1 METWRRNLA
10 VIWIAN
16 FFTAL
21 GLAAFLP
28 FLPFHVAQLGVTSDD
43 GIKLWSGLL
52 LGIAPLIAAFLGPV
66 WGALGDRY
74 GRKLM
79 VVRALFS
86 VTLFVG
92 AMGFATNAWHLLA
105 CRILQGVFSGYVAPG
120 MTLVSVVT
128 PADRQGKVL
137 GSLESALV
145 TGTILGPL
153 LGGVLGDRFG
163 HASVFFTCAA
173 LSLVA
178 TLLVVAFASEG
189 EVRAVPTDEPGAA
202 EPPTLDPGPERPRP
216 LLQGLR
222 ETLRDPGLQSLMVAL
237 FLFRFGSSMVTPL
250 LALFVK
256 DLQGATPERLSTLAG
271 AVYAAAAVTN
281 LFCAPLWGAWSD
293 RRGPRAILAWSSLG
307 VVATLIPQAAVVT
320 VAQLFALR
328 LLHGVFLAGPMPA
341 GYAYVSAR
349 AGPARRGET
358 YGLAFSA
365 LQLAF
370 ALAPLAGG
378 GIAAAWGLRQTFVV
392 AGALVL
398 LAAAWARLRLPPPG
412 PPSNGRPAE
421 RSALP
426 EAAPR
431 R

>member
-10 VIWIAN
+10 VIWVAN

-52 LGIAPLIAAFLGPV
+52 LGI
-66 WGALGDRY
+66 
-74 GRKLM
+74 
-79 VVRALFS
+79 
-86 VTLFVG
+86 
-92 AMGFATNAWHLLA
+92 
-105 CRILQGVFSGYVAPG
+105 
-120 MTLVSVVT
+120 
-128 PADRQGKVL
+128 
-137 GSLESALV
+137 
-145 TGTILGPL
+145 GTILGPL
-153 LGGVLGDRFG
+153 VGGVLGDRFG
-163 HASVFFTCAA
+163 HASVFFVCGA
-173 LSLVA
+173 LSLAA

-189 EVRAVPTDEPGAA
+189 GVRAVPTDEPGAA
-202 EPPTLDPGPERPRP
+202 PPTLDRGPERPRP

-250 LALFVK
+250 LAIFVK
-256 DLQGATPERLSTLAG
+256 DLQGATPGRLSTLAG

-281 LFCAPLWGAWSD
+281 LFFSPLWGAWSD

-307 VVATLIPQAAVVT
+307 VVVTLVPQAAVVT

-328 LLHGVFLAGPMPA
+328 LLHGIFLAGPMPA

-349 AGPARRGET
+349 AGPDRRGET

-370 ALAPLAGG
+370 ALAPVAGG
-378 GIAAAWGLRQTFVV
+378 GIAAAWGLREAFLVS
-392 AGALVL
+392 GAIVL
-398 LAAAWARLRLPPPG
+398 LAAAWAWLRLPAPERGPSLTGVAPG
-412 PPSNGRPAE
+412 
-421 RSALP
+421 
-426 EAAPR
+426 
-431 R
+431 